1 MIRNTC
7 ALIFGSVLMSATAVT
22 SAHPGHGGDDSA
34 SASALS
40 SAVRTWVILSDLRAY
55 RGSFVT
61 ADRTSVQLRLVD
73 DSLRKFPIASLT
85 PDDQAW
91 VAARKEIIRSTVA
104 PRDETKAGA
113 SKPGVLAAMLTVLA
127 THGVVISAPP
137 PTARPEIA
145 NSFDPFVKT
154 KAITTHWDAD
164 WFFVESKGIP
174 DHPMMVGIKSW
185 QQQVPIPQ
193 DYTGDNA
200 WRIPLHP
207 VPAKTPTSTN
217 GKFLR
222 GAIALAVN
230 GVPIFNPLNNRGDDA
245 LKFGELDEYG
255 GHCGRADDYH
265 YHVAPLQLQKVVG
278 KSAPIAY
285 ALDGYPI
292 YGYDEPDGSTVKGL
306 DAFNGHADA
315 GGQYHYH
322 ATKDYPYLNGGF
334 HGEVV
339 ERDGQVDPQ
348 PRAHPIRPALP
359 PLRGATVT
367 GFTETKLGSYRLTYE
382 IAGKEGTVAYARSAD
397 GSATFEFVDTA
408 GHRSSE
414 TYRGEQ
420 RRSEPREGE
429 PRKSPSKAR
438 TDSSAARRPTER
450 NSETLSPASRAV
462 RLSKAELRLTS
473 DSVDASGRLS
483 VDCTCDGK
491 RASPSIRWAGAPAGT
506 KSFAITL
513 WHTAPDMEKSYWLA
527 YRIPADVTSIAQG
540 GKVPGLIGLNDRRRA
555 EYDPM
560 CSKGPGVKTYH
571 LTVYAL
577 SGEPA
582 LVPEKA
588 TRSDLL
594 KAVKDI
600 VVAEGTMDF
609 TYERAESK

>member
-1 MIRNTC
+1 MMI
-7 ALIFGSVLMSATAVT
+7 
-22 SAHPGHGGDDSA
+22 
-34 SASALS
+34 
-40 SAVRTWVILSDLRAY
+40 
-55 RGSFVT
+55 
-61 ADRTSVQLRLVD
+61 
-73 DSLRKFPIASLT
+73 
-85 PDDQAW
+85 
-91 VAARKEIIRSTVA
+91 
-104 PRDETKAGA
+104 
-113 SKPGVLAAMLTVLA
+113 
-127 THGVVISAPP
+127 
-137 PTARPEIA
+137 
-145 NSFDPFVKT
+145 
-154 KAITTHWDAD
+154 
-164 WFFVESKGIP
+164 
-174 DHPMMVGIKSW
+174 GIKSW

-265 YHVAPLQLQKVVG
+265 YHVAPVQLQNVVG

-292 YGYDEPDGSTVKGL
+292 YGYDEPDGSPVEGL
-306 DAFNGHADA
+306 DAFKGHAGAD
-315 GGQYHYH
+315 GHYHYH

-348 PRAHPIRPALP
+348 PHARPIRPALP

-367 GFTETKLGSYRLTYE
+367 EFTEIKPRNYRLTYE
-382 IAGKEGTVAYARSAD
+382 IAGKKGMVTYVLSND
-397 GSATFEFVDTA
+397 GSATFQFVDTA
-408 GHRSSE
+408 GRSSSE
-414 TYRGEQ
+414 TYRGEK
-420 RRSEPREGE
+420 RRSEPRKSS
-429 PRKSPSKAR
+429 PRAKNDPP
-438 TDSSAARRPTER
+438 AARRPAGQT
-450 NSETLSPASRAV
+450 SETPSPASNAP
-462 RLSKAELRLTS
+462 RLAKAELKLTS
-473 DSVDASGRLS
+473 DSVDRAGRLS

-491 RASPSIRWAGAPAGT
+491 RASPSVRWAGAPAGT

-513 WHTAPDMEKSYWLA
+513 WHTAPDMEKSYWLV
-527 YRIPADVTSIAQG
+527 YRIPANVTSIAQG
-540 GKVPGLIGLNDRRRA
+540 EQPPGVVGLNDSRRA

-577 SGEPA
+577 SGDPA

-594 KAVKDI
+594 KAIKDI
-600 VVAEGTMDF
+600 AIAEGTIDF
-609 TYERAESK
+609 TYERPELK